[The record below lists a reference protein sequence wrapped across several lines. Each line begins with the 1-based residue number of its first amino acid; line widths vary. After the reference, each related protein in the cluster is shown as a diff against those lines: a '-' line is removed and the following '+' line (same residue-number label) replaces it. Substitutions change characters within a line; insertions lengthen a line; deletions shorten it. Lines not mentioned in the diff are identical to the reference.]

1 MAPPAS
7 RHAPPIERFLSR
19 VPAASASDAAK
30 RASGRPEDER
40 GAFAAVLRS
49 PELVREAQ
57 ALFDQIVSRGEALE
71 PLGAAQNAP
80 PVRVWALV
88 AVVATGITREL
99 KQEKTAALGSAA
111 ASAPPSSTSSWHLVE
126 LLDEAGVSLLVFL
139 QYFTSLFNRLLL
151 DPELL
156 EVTMLL
162 KEEFTVASVLFE
174 KYRVLWNKVTMCDDD
189 QPEQEQEHE
198 SSDENSSSNGQIA
211 AASGSRRHR
220 RKQVFDAGWLLF
232 LLAKRRLG
240 AHYTGLGPLYYL
252 LLAVLLLVAPQAGGG
267 SGKVLLDA
275 SPSVEAEVAA
285 ALSALGSH
293 DVKEEGGSASGPR
306 TRRATKRSISSI
318 SSSTS
323 SAPTTVTTVAVRTS
337 AQILEALCAAP
348 RVDPVEVTTAL
359 SHLTLV
365 LKQLHERG
373 ELLVVSGLDKQ
384 GSSVSDSL
392 FGGEDDDAERR
403 SRALG
408 DAFFHA
414 NVLEKN
420 VARLAAVYK
429 QEYLDGC
436 GKLDERLYLNARTL
450 QVITDGSGKSDAQ
463 FNVEDNGTSSTT
475 SNAVDASAM
484 RSPVRRNVTPTRR
497 QAAANLANSNSSAT
511 HSRTTTPSST
521 PTTRGMM
528 TPPPPR
534 HQHPPAGFASPLRH
548 SSGSWQWQAA
558 SSPAVVTTGS
568 SNVRAFLPF
577 ASTSNQHYYRPSPA
591 AVGSQTPVTAAVET
605 SHWIRDTLA
614 PAILRPVTP
623 QLEAFFVDCATNPS
637 QRIAQIL
644 DDRAALLLSTRTRPS
659 PSSAPSMLTSISASL
674 EARGLATDGAS
685 RATSGSSA
693 LQTGS
698 FTLNAPTTST
708 ATYSGVDGSLKR
720 TRDLSVA
727 LFYRVL
733 ESLVRSERARL
744 QTVDLSSLLNNE
756 VFISALFTC
765 CLEAL
770 LKTHALVTLSFPS
783 LLYTTRVRAFDF
795 GATIESFVKHSRL
808 PPALK
813 QHMRDIENRILDCLV
828 WRSDSGLYASAGS
841 DSTSANAGPRPGGL
855 RLFFRMA
862 LSRAAS
868 RIYRLGT
875 LLGLDTKSLNQV
887 WTAVKECVC
896 AHQHDLM
903 RDRHLDQMVLCSIY
917 GVSKANRS
925 DMTFKRVNE
934 AYKTLQRQQH
944 SPPPSF
950 LARTLDEV
958 IRDIKLDDRGSRG
971 DIIKFYNRCYVPVM
985 KVFLLQFQMQDK
997 QLAAADAAG
1006 AAVAGSS
1013 SLSTAPPGFTPRV
1026 QGAMPVAT
1034 TVSDA
1039 DIVAD
1044 AALEAVDSF
1053 LAARSARS
1061 TTGGAISANG
1071 TPPRSRA
1078 QAAARSASS
1087 SPSALFSSATEM
1099 QTLPV
1104 AVAMR
1109 NASPHRVPASNVYMS
1124 PLQQVRLNCRS
1135 QTLTPRSHA
1144 LYAFGESPAR
1154 VRSVYLLFN
1163 VTVVMAWVTDPCAF
1177 VIIRTWH

>member
-1 MAPPAS
+1 MAP
-7 RHAPPIERFLSR
+7 
-19 VPAASASDAAK
+19 AARPSALPLARLLTPGAK
-30 RASGRPEDER
+30 HLNVARD
-40 GAFAAVLRS
+40 GAGALAAVLRS
-49 PELVREAQ
+49 PELMRDAQ
-57 ALFDQIVSRGEALE
+57 TLFEQIASRGEAPE
-71 PLGAAQNAP
+71 TSTDVP
-80 PVRVWALV
+80 PARVWALV

-99 KQEKTAALGSAA
+99 QQEKKA
-111 ASAPPSSTSSWHLVE
+111 ASTSASASPPAAPTASWHLVQ
-126 LLDEAGVSLLVFL
+126 LLDEAGVGLLVFL

-156 EVTMLL
+156 EVTALL

-174 KYRVLWNKVTMCDDD
+174 KYRTLWRTVVSGDDDDNDDD
-189 QPEQEQEHE
+189 QPEREAEHG
-198 SSDENSSSNGQIA
+198 SSDENASSNGQKA
-211 AASGSRRHR
+211 AVSPRRR
-220 RKQVFDAGWLLF
+220 RKLAFDAGWLLF

-252 LLAVLLLVAPQAGGG
+252 LLAVLLLVAPQASIDGG
-267 SGKVLLDA
+267 KLLPDA
-275 SPSVEAEVAA
+275 SPSLEAEVAA

-293 DVKEEGGSASGPR
+293 AVKEETSDARSRRAAKRSIGSAS
-306 TRRATKRSISSI
+306 
-318 SSSTS
+318 SSTP
-323 SAPTTVTTVAVRTS
+323 PTTGSTGATTRTS

-359 SHLTLV
+359 DHLTLV
-365 LKQLHERG
+365 VKQLSERG
-373 ELLVVSGLDKQ
+373 ELQVMTGAGKHGAAVPNALL
-384 GSSVSDSL
+384 
-392 FGGEDDDAERR
+392 GEGDDVERSAR
-403 SRALG
+403 VIG

-414 NVLEKN
+414 DVLDKN
-420 VARLAAVYK
+420 VAKLAAVYQ

-450 QVITDGSGKSDAQ
+450 KVITDGGGKSSDAG
-463 FNVEDNGTSSTT
+463 DSGTPSVAE
-475 SNAVDASAM
+475 NAVM
-484 RSPVRRNVTPTRR
+484 RSPVRRSTTPTRR
-497 QAAANLANSNSSAT
+497 QAAASASSSAPL
-511 HSRTTTPSST
+511 SRAATPSST

-534 HQHPPAGFASPLRH
+534 HQHPPTSYATPLRH

-558 SSPAVVTTGS
+558 SSPAVTAPAT
-568 SNVRAFLPF
+568 NARAFLPF
-577 ASTSNQHYYRPSPA
+577 ASAANQHYYRPSPA
-591 AVGSQTPVTAAVET
+591 PVGSQTPVTAAVET
-605 SHWIRDTLA
+605 SQWIRDVLA
-614 PAILRPVTP
+614 PAVLHPVTP
-623 QLEAFFVDCATNPS
+623 QLEAFFADCASNPS

-644 DDRAALLLSTRTRPS
+644 NDRAGLLLSTRARPS
-659 PSSAPSMLTSISASL
+659 PSPVPSMLTSISASL
-674 EARGLATDGAS
+674 AARGLATDGSS
-685 RATSGSSA
+685 RASSTSSA

-698 FTLNAPTTST
+698 FSLNAPAASTT
-708 ATYSGVDGSLKR
+708 TYSGVDGSLKR
-720 TRDLSVA
+720 THDLSVT

-733 ESLVRSERARL
+733 ESMVRSERARL
-744 QTVDLSSLLNNE
+744 QTVDLSSLLNSE
-756 VFISALFTC
+756 VFVSALFAC

-783 LLYTTRVRAFDF
+783 LLDTVRVRAFDF
-795 GATIESFVKHSRL
+795 GATIESFVKHGHL

-828 WRSDSGLYASAGS
+828 WRSDSGLFAPASG
-841 DSTSANAGPRPGGL
+841 DSTGATAGPRAGGL

-925 DMTFKRVNE
+925 DMTFRRVNE

-944 SPPPSF
+944 APPPAF
-950 LARTLDEV
+950 LSRSLDEV
-958 IRDIKLDDRGSRG
+958 IRDIKLDDRGARG
-971 DIIKFYNRCYVPVM
+971 DIIKFYNRCFVPVM

-997 QLAAADAAG
+997 QLAAADVAG
-1006 AAVAGSS
+1006 AAVAGGSS
-1013 SLSTAPPGFTPRV
+1013 ASLSTSAPPGFTPRV
-1026 QGAMPVAT
+1026 HGAVPVAA

-1044 AALEAVDSF
+1044 AALEAVDNF
-1053 LAARSARS
+1053 LAARAARPAPS
-1061 TTGGAISANG
+1061 GTVGVNG

-1078 QAAARSASS
+1078 PSTVRSASS
-1087 SPSALFSSATEM
+1087 SPSQLFSSASET

-1109 NASPHRVPASNVYMS
+1109 NASPRRVPASNVYMS
-1124 PLQQVRLNCRS
+1124 PLQQVQLNRRS
-1135 QTLTPRSHA
+1135 LTLTPRSHA

-1154 VRSVYLLFN
+1154 VRLSLLSLS
-1163 VTVVMAWVTDPCAF
+1163 
-1177 VIIRTWH
+1177 